1 MQVTTLETTNAALAG
16 LLEVCARYVF
26 GDITLWAALRGL
38 EERMKRLDGNA
49 TRWEAGSGTPVE
61 CLGLDS
67 HVCGVLKRAGIAT
80 AEEAA
85 DRGRCGLAKLKR
97 MGPASLAKV
106 EAALEKA
113 GVRFAD

>member
-1 MQVTTLETTNAALAG
+1 MVGPAG
-16 LLEVCARYVF
+16 PGGADE
-26 GDITLWAALRGL
+26 
-38 EERMKRLDGNA
+38 RLDGNA
-49 TRWEAGSGTPVE
+49 VRWNPGNGTPVE
-61 CLGLDS
+61 FLGLDG

-85 DRGRCGLAKLKR
+85 DRGRGGLAKLKR

-113 GVRFAD
+113 GVRFED